1 MSPSILGMSKEAKL
15 PNSQLSS
22 AECPCTRHRR
32 LLVRIVECGRLSSG
46 SELRRSC
53 DLLEQSEI
61 APAD

>member
-1 MSPSILGMSKEAKL
+1 MSPSISGMSKEAKL
-15 PNSQLSS
+15 PNSQLSL